1 MSNQNVNVAVMRSML
16 GRARG
21 LGAAKSGTAHWW
33 AQRVTAIALVPLV
46 LWFVAALIGLSHQPR
61 VSVLRWASNPMN
73 AALLLAMLVT
83 LLHHMQL
90 GLQVVIE
97 DYVQNARVRLS
108 AILLVKGATALL
120 LFASI
125 ISVVRLAVGG

>member
-1 MSNQNVNVAVMRSML
+1 MSSQNVNVAVMRSML

-46 LWFVAALIGLSHQPR
+46 LWFVAAVIGLSHQPR
-61 VSVLRWASNPMN
+61 GSVLRWASNPIN
-73 AALLLAMLVT
+73 AALLLAMLVAM
-83 LLHHMQL
+83 LHHMQL

-97 DYVQNARVRLS
+97 DYVRNARMRLS
-108 AILLVKGATALL
+108 AILLVKGATTLL

-125 ISVVRLAVGG
+125 ISVMRLAIGG